1 MSPLYSAVVT
11 IAALAG
17 GLLVLR
23 KQRQLQRCAGE
34 LAAGERARAS
44 LSQQIDADA
53 RQRGVLLQI
62 LNGLGEGLLAVDRR
76 RHVVLANPRFGEMFG
91 AGGDLVGR
99 PLTEAARAATVFAA
113 FDAALAGEEASERF
127 PLRSGVAERRI
138 EMRAFPLQ
146 AGDIAAVALFL
157 DVTQIERL
165 EQIRRN
171 FISDFS
177 HEVRTPLAGLRSA
190 VESFDLG
197 AEHISED
204 EDQQL
209 RRIMSRQL
217 ARLDRL
223 VDDLS
228 ELSRIESGDIPL
240 DRTMV
245 DLYSLVRDL
254 CEDFADRASHKALR
268 LIVSGAPVRVCA
280 DAMRIQQ
287 ALSNLIDNAIKY
299 GGENDAIEIEVSACG
314 DAGVVSVTDHGEGVS
329 PEERERIFRRF
340 YRVDKSRSQD
350 VGGSGLGLAIT
361 KHLVLL
367 HRGTID
373 VESVPGHGSTFVVRL
388 PGRASDAQPP
398 GRSLSGEETSTNQ
411 TTRSLSPAGRR
422 SG

>member
-1 MSPLYSAVVT
+1 M
-11 IAALAG
+11 
-17 GLLVLR
+17 
-23 KQRQLQRCAGE
+23 C
-34 LAAGERARAS
+34 
-44 LSQQIDADA
+44 
-53 RQRGVLLQI
+53 
-62 LNGLGEGLLAVDRR
+62 
-76 RHVVLANPRFGEMFG
+76 PRFAEMFG
-91 AGGDLVGR
+91 VSGDLVGR
-99 PLTEAARAATVFAA
+99 PLSEVARTATVFAA
-113 FDAALAGEEASERF
+113 FDSALAGTEAAERF

-146 AGDIAAVALFL
+146 ADDIAAVALFI

-228 ELSRIESGDIPL
+228 ELSRIEAGDIPL
-240 DRTMV
+240 ERTPV
-245 DLYSLVRDL
+245 ELYALVRDL
-254 CEDFADRASHKALR
+254 CEDFADRAAQKALR
-268 LIVSGAPVRVCA
+268 LEVSGQPVRVCA

-287 ALSNLIDNAIKY
+287 ALANLIDNAIKY
-299 GGENDAIEIEVSACG
+299 GGENDTIEIEVAPSE
-314 DAGVVSVTDHGEGVS
+314 DAGVVAITDHGEGLAQ
-329 PEERERIFRRF
+329 EEKDRIFRRF
-340 YRVDKSRSQD
+340 YRVDKSRSQEIS
-350 VGGSGLGLAIT
+350 GSGLGLAIT

-367 HRGTID
+367 HRGSID
-373 VESVPGHGSTFVVRL
+373 VESAPGEGSTFLVRL
-388 PGRASDAQPP
+388 PIGA
-398 GRSLSGEETSTNQ
+398 
-411 TTRSLSPAGRR
+411 
-422 SG
+422 

>member
-1 MSPLYSAVVT
+1 MLPVYSVVVT
-11 IAALAG
+11 IAALAA

-23 KQRQLQRCAGE
+23 KRRQLQTCAGE

-44 LSQQIDADA
+44 LSLQIDADV

-113 FDAALAGEEASERF
+113 FDAALAGKEASERF
-127 PLRSGVAERRI
+127 PLRNGVAERKI

-254 CEDFADRASHKALR
+254 SEDFADRASQKALR
-268 LIVSGAPVRVCA
+268 LMVSGAPVRVCA

-299 GGENDAIEIEVSACG
+299 GGENDSIEIEVSACG

-350 VGGSGLGLAIT
+350 VSGSGLGLAIT

-373 VESVPGHGSTFVVRL
+373 VESEPGQGSTFVVRL
-388 PGRASDAQPP
+388 PLRAQKSSGRAIPEP
-398 GRSLSGEETSTNQ
+398 GVTS
-411 TTRSLSPAGRR
+411 SA
-422 SG
+422 